1 MVDAIFILLLCAL
14 VFLGIA
20 AAAAFLFLPLVK
32 LFRRKETQKL
42 YGDSTRE
49 AEILYRRSIAI
60 DLG

>member
-32 LFRRKETQKL
+32 LFRRKEMVENRKKAKEME
-42 YGDSTRE
+42 YVEDYAGC
-49 AEILYRRSIAI
+49 
-60 DLG
+60 